1 MFIYKKKKTLET
13 VLRSLY
19 DLLGPNIC
27 IHQPVT
33 DETVEQHSA
42 FLFEKLD
49 LRHVE
54 SINLDDF
61 EKYCLR
67 VCIFLIN
74 SLFSFLFLFRMN
86 N

>member
-1 MFIYKKKKTLET
+1 MFIYKKIKTLET
-13 VLRSLY
+13 ILRSLY
-19 DLLGPNIC
+19 DLLGPNIY

-49 LRHVE
+49 LRHVG

-67 VCIFLIN
+67 VRISLIRN
-74 SLFSFLFLFRMN
+74 IN
-86 N
+86 